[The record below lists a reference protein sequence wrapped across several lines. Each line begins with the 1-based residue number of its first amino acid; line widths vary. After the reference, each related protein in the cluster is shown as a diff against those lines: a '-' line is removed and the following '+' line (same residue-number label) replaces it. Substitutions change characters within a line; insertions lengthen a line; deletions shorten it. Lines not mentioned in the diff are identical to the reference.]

1 MESIEGGVGGV
12 YGRRAGGSLWTEG
25 WVESM
30 AEKWVESMAEKWVES
45 MDGGV
50 GGVQGIRRAV
60 STYSF
65 NELDMGRVLMG
76 AADDY

>member
-1 MESIEGGVGGV
+1 
-12 YGRRAGGSLWTEG
+12 
-25 WVESM
+25 
-30 AEKWVESMAEKWVES
+30 

-50 GGVQGIRRAV
+50 GGVQWIRRAV